1 MNFETINMGGYNL
14 HLIKTNKF
22 KTITIDVDFYRNI
35 KKEEITERNLLKMV
49 LLYSSNNYKTERDL
63 IIESENLLVS
73 FRNGKETFTY
83 IKLKPDG
90 STKEETKVLS
100 EYIRHQIHHPE
111 NPHNRR
117 FTNDELQRSIGEMR
131 SFIEANK

>member
-49 LLYSSNNYKTERDL
+49 LQILV
-63 IIESENLLVS
+63 IIIRRKEILLLKV
-73 FRNGKETFTY
+73 RIYMILRYHLVYQELVILVTY
-83 IKLKPDG
+83 LFKL
-90 STKEETKVLS
+90 
-100 EYIRHQIHHPE
+100 
-111 NPHNRR
+111 N
-117 FTNDELQRSIGEMR
+117 F
-131 SFIEANK
+131 